1 MAIIRQD
8 EILEKALSGDPS
20 AVPRYNLR
28 MPDGTLIGENVALE
42 LANVVAQMGTP
53 VNAAALNE
61 MLAASGVTAGAA
73 SAYTLAQEG
82 FSLFDG
88 APVRFRIHTAS
99 GANATLNVNGTGA
112 KPIKTIIG
120 DSMPSGIPAGMWVN
134 VIYSTTADAY
144 ILTGGSVSSAQID
157 AWNEK
162 PTTVQTQSI
171 ATNTAEAQTKILART
186 QLTSAATE
194 VNIAIPDGYRRIRLT
209 ASVKPV
215 TKNKYTE
222 IAFMSGHG
230 TIWYFEIYYR
240 ETGTQLGYT
249 IQKGSG
255 TTLGV
260 YGHTSY
266 YSTAVIDM
274 IKTNNGY
281 WSGQAIVFD
290 QPGGFEYE
298 YPRFVLYSF
307 RDWSGTN
314 FAISK
319 SDYKIAAGSTFVLE
333 GLK

>member
-1 MAIIRQD
+1 MAINRKD
-8 EILEKALSGDPS
+8 EILEKALSSDPS

-28 MPDGTLIGENVALE
+28 APDGTLIGENIALE
-42 LANVVAQMGTP
+42 LANAVTQMGTP
-53 VNAAALNE
+53 INAAALNE
-61 MLAASGVTAGAA
+61 MLAASGVTAGASA
-73 SAYTLAQEG
+73 AYTLAQDG
-82 FSLFDG
+82 FALFDG
-88 APVRFRIHTAS
+88 APVRFRLHTAS

-112 KPIKTIIG
+112 KPVKTVIG
-120 DSMPSGIPAGMWVN
+120 DSMPSGIPAGMWVSA
-134 VIYSTTADAY
+134 IYSATADAY

-162 PTTVQTQSI
+162 PNTAQTQTI
-171 ATNTAEAQTKILART
+171 ATNTAEAQTKIIART

-194 VNIAIPDGYRRIRLT
+194 VNIAIPNGYRRIRLT

-215 TKNKYTE
+215 TENKYSE
-222 IAFMSGHG
+222 IAFLSGHG
-230 TIWYFEIYYR
+230 TIWYLEIYYR
-240 ETGTQLGYT
+240 ETNSQLGYT

-255 TTLGV
+255 ATLGV

-266 YSTAVIDM
+266 YSTVVIDM

-281 WSGQAIVFD
+281 WSGQAIAFD

-298 YPRFVLYSF
+298 YPRIKLFSF